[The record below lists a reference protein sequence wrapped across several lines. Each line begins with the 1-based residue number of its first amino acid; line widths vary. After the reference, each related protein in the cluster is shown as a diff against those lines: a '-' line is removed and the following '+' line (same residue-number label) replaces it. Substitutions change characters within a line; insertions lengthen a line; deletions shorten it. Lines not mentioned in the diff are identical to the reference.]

1 MTTPIWI
8 TGWEHGYGWAGY
20 SSISNSSGVTAF
32 GPYSNIA
39 HGGDYCLRLNYSA
52 SPTRIGYSVPSS
64 LHVMVGSFY
73 VRPDNNPSYATS
85 DYALFGFLVD
95 AGTGP
100 TIYFNH
106 TTSKLYATN
115 GSDCSVA
122 MTYPDSNWHRVDFK
136 FDFTT
141 NPCTLD
147 FQVDGVAATQSTIN
161 QAGAHFTEVDFGG
174 TGPLYIVSFF
184 DDFILS
190 STSGDYPIGPHK
202 VVGLKPN
209 AEGTHNNTTNT
220 MEDYSGNDIDGSTY
234 TAYDKLDEI
243 PWITTL
249 NDWIKQSTTGTARYC
264 EVQFTDMASGIGDTD
279 IIGVEAD
286 LQYTSDAA
294 GGNQGGCI
302 IRDSNGQESEVYG
315 NPTTRQDYSI
325 PTIYNNEKFAVVTA
339 PTGGGWTKTHVNA
352 LRCRFGYSNDVS
364 PSPKW
369 MAVLLE
375 AAYKVYPT
383 PFITKLYDVVPT
395 LSGTS
400 VSSSKSAYLKGLS
413 TTSGSKSAYL
423 RGGIIATPSLKS
435 AYLKGGTGVLSSKS
449 AYLKGKADSVTSKSA
464 YLKGSSSAVNSKSAY
479 LKGKVLTSS
488 SKYAYLR
495 GGILTSS
502 SKYAYLRG
510 GVVSTSS
517 KSAYLKGQAST
528 TSSKFAYIKGQ
539 TSTTSS
545 KFAYLK
551 GSTNVVSSKTAY
563 LRGGVTSTTSK
574 YAFLRGKNTS
584 ITNKSAYTKG
594 SSLTTTSKAAYL
606 KGQSAGLSS
615 KTAYLKGLSTGVS
628 SKHAYLTG
636 GLLISSSKGVYL
648 FGDVTEPLTPDA
660 DVSVNGWIN
669 EVGGGTLFPSVADA
683 LDTNYATYNSP
694 TGGEYFEVSLST
706 PEGDPDNS
714 NDHIIVWRAGKL
726 SADGTVIMKVQ
737 LRMGGSLIAEYSHLI
752 TQSYQTFEDSL
763 SQAEI
768 DSITDYTTLSLRFYV
783 VSVA

>member
-1 MTTPIWI
+1 MAISFAQSWEVGTVSRYGSVIPSSTTPTII
-8 TGWEHGYGWAGY
+8 TDAGLAHSGSKFLRVTSTGTADEGIFLSYCHGYTSTTLG
-20 SSISNSSGVTAF
+20 
-32 GPYSNIA
+32 
-39 HGGDYCLRLNYSA
+39 
-52 SPTRIGYSVPSS
+52 
-64 LHVMVGSFY
+64 VGSFY
-73 VRPDNNPSYATS
+73 VRFSGLS
-85 DYALFGFLVD
+85 ALTDDLVFVNLNT
-95 AGTGP
+95 AGGGGP
-100 TIYFNH
+100 TWLKLDHDTHKIFASKASPCDYVVTEDIWHRIDYKFNVAGSTWYLDYKVDGTAGPQYTQSRVADTTNNIYFEVVYN
-106 TTSKLYATN
+106 TGY
-115 GSDCSVA
+115 VA
-122 MTYPDSNWHRVDFK
+122 SGVTVD
-136 FDFTT
+136 
-141 NPCTLD
+141 
-147 FQVDGVAATQSTIN
+147 
-161 QAGAHFTEVDFGG
+161 
-174 TGPLYIVSFF
+174 F
-184 DDFILS
+184 DDFVGA
-190 STSGDYPIGPHK
+190 TESGDYPIGSHK
-202 VVGLKPN
+202 IERLVPN
-209 AEGTHNNTTNT
+209 ADGTHN
-220 MEDYSGNDIDGSTY
+220 SGTVIKDQAGNIIDGATYYAYSKLIDVGDTSTY
-234 TAYDKLDEI
+234 V
-243 PWITTL
+243 
-249 NDWIKQSTTGTARYC
+249 
-264 EVQFTDMASGIGDTD
+264 VQT
-279 IIGVEAD
+279 GVEATKYCEIQFED
-286 LQYTSDAA
+286 TSQTTILGACVGALPIALPGTLIGWPTAA
-294 GGNQGGCI
+294 IVGRRASTDYEIFGQSGYDFSDTGFNYQGDVGT
-302 IRDSNGQESEVYG
+302 
-315 NPTTRQDYSI
+315 P
-325 PTIYNNEKFAVVTA
+325 
-339 PTGGGWTKTHVNA
+339 GGGWTASDVNGIR
-352 LRCRFGYSNDVS
+352 LRFGYESETHNAWKAAIYEAELYVVYRDATADVYV
-364 PSPKW
+364 PSAK
-369 MAVLLE
+369 
-375 AAYKVYPT
+375 
-383 PFITKLYDVVPT
+383 FVVNLISGT
-395 LSGTS
+395 LS
-400 VSSSKSAYLKGLS
+400 SSSKHAYTKGLS
-413 TTSGSKSAYL
+413 TS
-423 RGGIIATPSLKS
+423 
-435 AYLKGGTGVLSSKS
+435 LSSKS
-449 AYLKGKADSVTSKSA
+449 AYLKGGIVSTSFKYAYIKGGTGVTASKYAYLKGKADSISSKSA